1 MGFAMRRKAGPESP
15 EVCMA
20 IWKQFESHHAAIRPH
35 SLDGRYYGVSFA
47 AAPDGSF
54 DYLVGMMVGKGST
67 PPEGVQVREV
77 PAATYA
83 VFACDV
89 QAIGPAYGYIFG
101 EWRAASGY
109 EVDPTKCVF
118 EQYPPATETNAP
130 VLIHVPIR
138 E

>member
-1 MGFAMRRKAGPESP
+1 
-15 EVCMA
+15 MA
-20 IWKQFESHHAAIRPH
+20 IWKQFEACQAEISPH
-35 SLDGRYYGVSFA
+35 SLDARYYGVSFA

-54 DYLVGMMVGKGST
+54 DYLVGMIVGKEST

-83 VFACDV
+83 VFACEV
-89 QAIGPAYGYIFG
+89 HAIGPTYGHIFG

-130 VLIHVPIR
+130 VLIHVPLR